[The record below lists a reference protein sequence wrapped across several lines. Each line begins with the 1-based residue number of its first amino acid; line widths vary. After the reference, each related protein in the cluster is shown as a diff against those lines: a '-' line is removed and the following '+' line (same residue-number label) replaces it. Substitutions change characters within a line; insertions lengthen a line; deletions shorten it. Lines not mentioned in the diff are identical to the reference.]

1 MKKESNLKC
10 GLEIHQRLDTHKL
23 FCNCPSIE
31 GNEVNKKYKRKLNVV
46 KSEISEVD
54 KTAQFE
60 KQKNTDYI
68 YEFYPEVCCEL
79 EIDECPPLKLNQE
92 ALDIVLEI
100 ALNLN
105 SNIVDE
111 VHFMRKQVIDGS
123 NTSGFQRT
131 AIIATGGYI
140 ESSKGKVSI
149 ETICLEEESS
159 GIIKKE
165 IGQSTFRLDRLGIP
179 LIEISTGP
187 DIIDPEHAQEIA
199 KKIGM
204 ILRVT
209 GKVQRGLG
217 TIRQDVNVSIPEG
230 ARVEIKG
237 AQELD
242 LIPKLIE
249 NEIKRQ
255 ENLKKLL
262 DKLKNIQLNEQ
273 LGFCT
278 ADVTEI
284 FEETESKFIKTAINN
299 GEKIFALKLEKHNG
313 ILGIE
318 LLPNIRYGTELSQYA
333 KTAGVKGII
342 HSDENLEKYKINDE
356 EIFQIKLSLDS
367 KKEDAFVLVAAPEQ
381 IAINALYKVLERVNM
396 HFIPLETRRADKD
409 LSYFMRPIAGKA
421 RMYPETDIPPQI
433 IDTDRLNKIKNKKGK
448 GLEDTQAS
456 LEKML
461 NMDLAKKMLKSK
473 YLQLFIK
480 LTEEGYDPLLVA
492 NTLEQTLT
500 ELRREGVNIE
510 KITDNQIIKIFTEY
524 KKGRFTKKAIG
535 EILRYTTETEDIDTI
550 LKTYEL
556 NKITGK
562 NLEKIIENNH
572 GNIGEIM
579 KKYRLNIEP
588 EEIQSILKNKNK
600 KL

>member
-1 MKKESNLKC
+1 MKKETKLKC
-10 GLEIHQRLDTHKL
+10 GIEIHQRLNTHKL

-31 GNEVNKKYKRKLNVV
+31 GKELNKKYKRKLNVV

-68 YEFYPEVCCEL
+68 YEFYPESCCEL
-79 EIDECPPLKLNQE
+79 EIDECPPIKLNQE

-131 AIIATGGYI
+131 AIIATGGYL
-140 ESSKGKVSI
+140 ETSKGKVSI
-149 ETICLEEESS
+149 ESICLEEESS
-159 GIIKKE
+159 GIVKKE
-165 IGQSTFRLDRLGIP
+165 IDKSIFRLDRLGIP
-179 LIEISTGP
+179 LIEITTGP
-187 DIIDPEHAQEIA
+187 DIQDEEHAKETA

-204 ILRVT
+204 ILRVS

-217 TIRQDVNVSIPEG
+217 TIRQDVNVSIPNG
-230 ARVEIKG
+230 SRVEIKG

-242 LIPKLIE
+242 LIPNLIK

-255 ENLKKLL
+255 ENLNELIKKIKKEINPKKIDSQIVDL
-262 DKLKNIQLNEQ
+262 
-273 LGFCT
+273 
-278 ADVTEI
+278 TEI
-284 FEETESKFIKTAINN
+284 FEETESKLIKNSIIN
-299 GEKIFALKLEKHNG
+299 GERIFAIKLEKHCG
-313 ILGIE
+313 FLGQE
-318 LLPNIRYGTELSQYA
+318 LLPGIRYGTELSQYA
-333 KTAGVKGII
+333 KTAGVKGMI

-356 EIFQIKLSLDS
+356 EIFQIKIALDL

-381 IAINALYKVLERVNM
+381 IGKNALEKVIERAQM
-396 HFIPLETRRADKD
+396 EEIPLETRRADKD

-433 IDTDRLNKIKNKKGK
+433 IEKKRIEQIQNKKSLGLDDTKEILENKLNK
-448 GLEDTQAS
+448 
-456 LEKML
+456 
-461 NMDLAKKMLKSK
+461 DLAKKMLKSK
-473 YLQLFIK
+473 YLKLFIK
-480 LTEEGYDPLLVA
+480 LIEKNHDPKVIA

-500 ELRREGVNIE
+500 ELRREGVKIE
-510 KITDNQIIKIFTEY
+510 KITDKKLEDIFEKYNEGKI
-524 KKGRFTKKAIG
+524 TKKAIA
-535 EILRYTTETEDIDTI
+535 EILRKLPEEKDIDKI
-550 LKTYEL
+550 IKK
-556 NKITGK
+556 NKLEKINGK
-562 NLEKIIENNH
+562 ELEKIIKDH
-572 GNIGEIM
+572 QGNIGEIM

-588 EEIQSILKNKNK
+588 EDIQSILKNKNK
-600 KL
+600 K